1 MNSTTSIFANRL
13 LCFLVLTCLALG
25 LGSSLSAAGPAAD
38 GDQPRGKA
46 EGLALVIMD
55 PLAAPLACDCV
66 KGYAQR
72 KYEALGAYLTKELGQ
87 PVQVYWGGA
96 LKSALKDSSGRA
108 DIIIGKDSV
117 VRHDAAAGSLSV
129 QPVASLT
136 GKEGSTTQTG
146 LIVVRTDDRAK
157 KAADLKGYRIFFGTP
172 DAEEKSAAVM
182 ELLRGKGIEI
192 PENPETC
199 DACSGAATQ
208 LMELEEEVDGAAV
221 ISSYARPLLEGCGT
235 IQKGDLRVI
244 AESEPVPFVT
254 AFVNEALPEETRRSI
269 EQALLK
275 VAKDKELLSALE
287 TRDGFVPYRS
297 EAAAKKKN

>member
-1 MNSTTSIFANRL
+1 MKWMTAAFAFRRW
-13 LCFLVLTCLALG
+13 CSAVLFCVAFG
-25 LGSSLSAAGPAAD
+25 LSGSVFAAAYWSD
-38 GDQPRGKA
+38 GDPPQKA
-46 EGLALVIMD
+46 DEGLALVIMD

-72 KYEALGAYLTKELGQ
+72 KYEALGVYLTKELGR

-96 LKSALKDSSGRA
+96 LKTALKDSSGRA

-129 QPVASLT
+129 QPIASLT
-136 GKEGSTTQTG
+136 GKDGSTTQTG
-146 LIVVRTDDRAK
+146 LIVVRTADRAK

-182 ELLRGKGIEI
+182 ALLREKGIEI
-192 PENPETC
+192 PEQPETC

-208 LMELEEEVDGAAV
+208 LMELEDGVDGAAV

-235 IQKGDLRVI
+235 IQKGDLRI
-244 AESEPVPFVT
+244 LAESQPVPFVT

-269 EQALLK
+269 EQALLD
-275 VAKDKELLSALE
+275 VAKQKELLSALE

>member
-1 MNSTTSIFANRL
+1 MKTMAFILVARWWCFAV
-13 LCFLVLTCLALG
+13 LVLAIFG
-25 LGSSLSAAGPAAD
+25 LNASLVAAACYLD
-38 GDQPRGKA
+38 GDSPKKSDD
-46 EGLALVIMD
+46 GLALVIMD

-72 KYEALGAYLTKELGQ
+72 KYEALGVYLTKELGR
-87 PVQVYWGGA
+87 PVEVYWGGA
-96 LKSALKDSSGRA
+96 LKTALKDSSGRA

-117 VRHDAAAGSLSV
+117 VRHDATAGSMVV
-129 QPVASLT
+129 QPIASLT
-136 GKEGSTTQTG
+136 GKDGSTTQTG
-146 LIVVRTDDRAK
+146 LIVVRTGDRAK

-182 ELLRGKGIEI
+182 ALLREKGIEI
-192 PENPETC
+192 PDQPETC

-208 LMELEEEVDGAAV
+208 LMELEEGVDGAAV

-235 IQKGDLRVI
+235 IQKGDLRII
-244 AESEPVPFVT
+244 AESQPVPFVT
-254 AFVNEALPEETRRSI
+254 AFVNEALPEENRRSI
-269 EQALLK
+269 EQALLN
-275 VAKDKELLSALE
+275 VAKQKELLSALE